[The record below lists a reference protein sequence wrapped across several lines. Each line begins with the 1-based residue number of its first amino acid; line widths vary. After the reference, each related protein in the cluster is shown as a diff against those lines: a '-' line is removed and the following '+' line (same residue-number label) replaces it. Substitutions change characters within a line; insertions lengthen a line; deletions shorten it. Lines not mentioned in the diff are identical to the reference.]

1 MRELTYTCATDVQ
14 DAIHHAA
21 DGAAKYLGGGT
32 NLVDLMRETV
42 EDPSAVI
49 DVTGLSSE
57 INETEEGGLQIGAAA
72 RNTAV
77 AEHVVVR
84 TRYPMLT
91 RAIVAGASPQIRN
104 MATVG
109 GNLLQRTRCTY
120 FYDTDGSRC
129 NKRSPGAGC
138 DAIEGFNRNHAI
150 LGTSA
155 ACVATHPSDMCV
167 ALAALDAVV
176 HLRSASGERT
186 VALCDLHVLPEDRP
200 DVETVLEPGEL
211 ITAVRLPAPS
221 PAARSTYRKV
231 RDRSSYA
238 FALVSVAAALE
249 LDGEM
254 IADVR
259 LALGGVAP
267 KPWRAR
273 GAEAALRGRP
283 ATAESFE
290 QAAEAELVDSRPLT
304 GNAFK
309 VELVRR
315 TLTAVLQQLTE
326 ETRDGHR

>member
-1 MRELTYTCATDVQ
+1 MRELTYVRPADATD
-14 DAIHHAA
+14 AIRQGE
-21 DGAAKYLGGGT
+21 DGGSKYLGGGT
-32 NLVDLMRETV
+32 NLVDLMREAV
-42 EDPSAVI
+42 EAPSAVI

-57 INETEEGGLQIGAAA
+57 INETDDGELLIGAAA

-77 AEHVVVR
+77 AEHAVVR

-109 GNLLQRTRCTY
+109 GNLLQRTRCAY

-129 NKRSPGAGC
+129 NKRSPGVGC

-155 ACVATHPSDMCV
+155 ACVATHPSDMGV

-186 VALCDLHVLPEDRP
+186 VALDDLHVLPEDRP
-200 DVETVLEPGEL
+200 DVETVLDPGEL
-211 ITAVRLPAPS
+211 ITAVRLPAPN

-249 LDGEM
+249 LDGDT

-273 GAEAALRGRP
+273 RAEGALRGRA

-290 QAAEAELVDSRPLT
+290 QAAEAELGDARPLA

-309 VELVRR
+309 VDLVRR
-315 TLTAVLQQLTE
+315 TLSAVLQQLTE
-326 ETRDGHR
+326 ETRDERR